1 MRNKEGM
8 LHNEQWSIYQKTVTI
23 LIVHVPKK
31 IFKIH
36 KAKLIQLKVETDK
49 CTIILGEFTIP
60 LSIIDR
66 TSSQKISIDTENLSN
81 IINQHE
87 LIDIIRT
94 AFPTAA
100 LQNVLGIFFK
110 IDHILPGP

>member
-1 MRNKEGM
+1 M
-8 LHNEQWSIYQKTVTI
+8 Y
-23 LIVHVPKK
+23 VPKK

-49 CTIILGEFTIP
+49 CAIILGDFTIP
-60 LSIIDR
+60 LSITDR
-66 TSSQKISIDTENLSN
+66 TSSQKINLDTENLSN

-94 AFPTAA
+94 AFPTTAKDTFLA
-100 LQNVLGIFFK
+100 KCTWN
-110 IDHILPGP
+110 IL

>member
-1 MRNKEGM
+1 MNKG
-8 LHNEQWSIYQKTVTI
+8 SIYQKTLTI

-36 KAKLIQLKVETDK
+36 KAKLIQLKFETDK
-49 CTIILGEFTIP
+49 CTIILGEFSIP

-66 TSSQKISIDTENLSN
+66 TSSQKISIENLSN

-94 AFPTAA
+94 AFSTAA
-100 LQNVLGIFFK
+100 LQNVHGIFFK